1 MDLKKYPPLL
11 DIPELVEVLRVSERT
26 VWKIIN
32 NGLPTVRV
40 GRKVLVEKEELK
52 KWVKENTEVRNSDPK
67 FDTPAYVIADIRK
80 EIAKESKIRG
90 ET

>member
-11 DIPELVEVLRVSERT
+11 DIPDLVEVLRVSERT